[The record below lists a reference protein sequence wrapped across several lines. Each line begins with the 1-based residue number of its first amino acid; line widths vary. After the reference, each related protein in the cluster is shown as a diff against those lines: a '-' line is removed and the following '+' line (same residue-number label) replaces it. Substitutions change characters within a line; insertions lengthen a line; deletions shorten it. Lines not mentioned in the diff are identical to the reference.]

1 MVEMFL
7 ALLVTV
13 VALLGTCTYLY
24 MKNRALSK
32 EIDELTYSLV
42 QQDEVRE
49 LNQEVK
55 EKQEAKREEID
66 DSIVHR
72 TFFD

>member
-1 MVEMFL
+1 MTEMFL

-24 MKNRALSK
+24 MKNRALTK
-32 EIDELTYSLV
+32 EVDELTYSLV

-49 LNQEVK
+49 LNQEIV
-55 EKQEAKREEID
+55 EKQEEEREEVD
-66 DSIVHR
+66 NSIATR